1 LFNIFGMI
9 TGKEV
14 TVLDRNSEYHGVPT
28 SSLMENA
35 GKCVADFIFKQ
46 IRPKNKDILVFC
58 GTGNNGGDG
67 FVTARYLVKNYNV
80 TVFLTGK
87 EDEIRTGISKDNFK
101 KLKKLKIKIY
111 DIDSL
116 KLVEKLL
123 IKNEVVVDSMLGV
136 GLSGGLRE
144 PYLSLVKKINNAKK
158 TVVSVDVPTGLGCD
172 VSIKPSYTV
181 TFHDAKKGMNEKNSG
196 KIKVVDIGIPKKAVD
211 YVGPGELAAYY
222 PIPKDD
228 SHKGDNGRVLVIGGG
243 PYIGAPALSG
253 LAALRTG
260 CDLVFILT
268 PKRAAR
274 AITSFSPLLITPDRL
289 AKDIAML
296 SPNLI
301 VRELSREDRVAAEDF
316 EIIEE
321 YIPKI
326 DAVVIGPGLGSDKS
340 TKEAIERIIL
350 RCAKMNKKMV
360 IDADAIQV
368 VGKKPVI
375 VKYTDTVITPHA
387 GEFKDLTKVK
397 LDSNLAHKKKKV
409 EEWAKKLDVTILLK
423 GPVDVISDGAR
434 TKFNDVHNSA
444 MTVGGTGDV
453 LAGIVGGLL
462 SKGVEPF
469 NAAGVGAF
477 LNGSAGNNA
486 FEKKSYGLVAT
497 DIIDEIPNVLKKYLY
512 SL

>member
-1 LFNIFGMI
+1 M
-9 TGKEV
+9 
-14 TVLDRNSEYHGVPT
+14 LDRNSEYYGVPT
-28 SSLMENA
+28 STLMENA
-35 GKCVADFIFKQ
+35 GKGVADFIIKELHQ
-46 IRPKNKDILVFC
+46 KNKSILFFC

-67 FVTARYLVKNYNV
+67 FVAARYLSNYDDV

-87 EDEIRTGISKDNFK
+87 ENEIKTDISKDNFK

-116 KLVEKLL
+116 KLVDKLL
-123 IKNEVVVDSMLGV
+123 SKTDVVVDSMLGI
-136 GLSGGLRE
+136 GLSGDLKE
-144 PYLSLVKKINNAKK
+144 PYLSLVKKINNVKK

-172 VSIKPSYTV
+172 IAVKPSYTV
-181 TFHDAKKGMNEKNSG
+181 TFHDIKKGMDEKNSG
-196 KIKVVDIGIPKKAVD
+196 KIKVVDIGIPRKAVD
-211 YVGPGELAAYY
+211 YVGPGELITYY
-222 PIPKDD
+222 PIPKED
-228 SHKGDNGRVLVIGGG
+228 SHKGDNGRVLVVGGG

-268 PKRAAR
+268 PKRVAR

-289 AKDIAML
+289 AKDIAVL

-301 VRELSREDRVAAEDF
+301 VRELSHEDHLVAEDF

-321 YIPKI
+321 YLPKV
-326 DAVVIGPGLGSDKS
+326 DAVVIGPGLGSEKS
-340 TKEAIERIIL
+340 TMDTIERVIL
-350 RCAKMNKKMV
+350 RCAKMNKRMV

-375 VKYTDTVITPHA
+375 VRYSDTVITPHA

-397 LDSNLAHKKKKV
+397 LDNNLLNRKKKV
-409 EEWAKKLDVTILLK
+409 EEWAKKLDVTILFK
-423 GPVDVISDGAR
+423 GPVDIISDGSR
-434 TKFNDVHNSA
+434 TKLNDIHNRA

-462 SKGVEPF
+462 SKGLESF
-469 NAAGVGAF
+469 NAARVGAF
-477 LNGSAGNNA
+477 LNGSAGNAA

-497 DIIDEIPNVLKKYLY
+497 DIIDEIPNVLKEYL
-512 SL
+512 